1 LDAFQTI
8 THFEQQTQ
16 DIGSILD
23 VIDEITDQSAMLAL
37 NASII
42 AAQAGS
48 GGRGFA
54 VIADEMKNLA
64 ARVNASTKNIAA
76 IVKVVEDETKRVV
89 KKIHASTTVIG
100 QGVKRTQ
107 EARKGLENIFASAQR
122 SSAVVSEIAD
132 AIQQMQ
138 QTTSQQ
144 MKNVMERVNS
154 MTTEITNATSEQK
167 SSTIQINQ
175 AVEHI
180 SQMAYQTQ
188 QATTEQLK
196 GVQQILKTVEQ
207 VKALT
212 EKNMES
218 SEHIDLTSA
227 DLAEQAQILLQAV
240 DRFKLGTTEQL
251 SQELSVLP
259 AQEVVPVE
267 TDAVI
272 LEPEKE
278 A

>member
-1 LDAFQTI
+1 MASMQSIQQTNSDAFETI

-48 GGRGFA
+48 GGKGFA

-64 ARVNASTKNIAA
+64 NRVTASTKNIAA

-89 KKIHASTTVIG
+89 KKIYDSTTVIG
-100 QGVKRTQ
+100 QGVKRTE

-122 SSAVVSEIAD
+122 SSSVVSEIAD

-144 MKNVMERVNS
+144 MKSVMERVNS

-175 AVEHI
+175 AIEHI

-196 GVQQILKTVEQ
+196 GVQQILAAVEQ
-207 VKALT
+207 VKILT

-227 DLAEQAQILLQAV
+227 DLTTQAQI
-240 DRFKLGTTEQL
+240 FITSG
-251 SQELSVLP
+251 
-259 AQEVVPVE
+259 
-267 TDAVI
+267 
-272 LEPEKE
+272 
-278 A
+278 